1 MRKRNRI
8 VLFLVLPLVVF
19 MWFIGWSLD
28 WISSR
33 EAAQPKKT
41 QDQNENEPPLIALMP
56 EKKYAT

>member
-1 MRKRNRI
+1 M
-8 VLFLVLPLVVF
+8 LPLVVF

-33 EAAQPKKT
+33 EAAQPEKT
-41 QDQNENEPPLIALMP
+41 QDENEPTLIALMP

>member
-1 MRKRNRI
+1 MRKRNRLL
-8 VLFLVLPLVVF
+8 LFLMLPLVVF

-33 EAAQPKKT
+33 EAAQPEKT
-41 QDQNENEPPLIALMP
+41 QDENEPTLIALMP

>member
-1 MRKRNRI
+1 M
-8 VLFLVLPLVVF
+8 LPLVVF

-41 QDQNENEPPLIALMP
+41 LDQNEPTLIALMP